1 MHQSFSKRV
10 FHICMIISI
19 LVLML
24 FVFGMVAL
32 RYEVE
37 GETNLPFSISKIIII
52 SNIIGEEKEDSEY
65 NWDFSVNGI
74 NDIYMSIEKNS
85 GYIDTEV
92 IEEIVL
98 SNFNLLL
105 HPNKGQMAIVKP
117 YKEEGHLFKMS
128 QDNIV
133 NEVIYKAGLANNIK
147 KLEIGN
153 QGGILLFR
161 YANLNI
167 GEYKSNEGDTIKH
180 NSSLLSKIG
189 VSKDEIYS
197 TLSFEMNI
205 KLKSEKQ
212 YQASIQLKM
221 PIEQMT
227 DEKAGSIEITDLSNI
242 VFKRIK

>member
-1 MHQSFSKRV
+1 
-10 FHICMIISI
+10 
-19 LVLML
+19 
-24 FVFGMVAL
+24 
-32 RYEVE
+32 
-37 GETNLPFSISKIIII
+37 
-52 SNIIGEEKEDSEY
+52 
-65 NWDFSVNGI
+65 
-74 NDIYMSIEKNS
+74 MSIEKNS

>member
-65 NWDFSVNGI
+65 NWDFSINGI

-85 GYIDTEV
+85 GYNDTEV

-117 YKEEGHLFKMS
+117 YKEEGHLFNMS

-147 KLEIGN
+147 KSEIGN